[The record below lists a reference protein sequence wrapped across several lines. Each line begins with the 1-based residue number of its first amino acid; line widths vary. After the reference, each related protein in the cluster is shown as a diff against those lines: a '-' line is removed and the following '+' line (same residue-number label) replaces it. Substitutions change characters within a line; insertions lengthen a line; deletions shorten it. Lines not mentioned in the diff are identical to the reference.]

1 MKCVLF
7 RHAHKGI
14 MPFEDPEL
22 SLQGFEQAARLMDEV
37 TLSRLPIPT
46 LLYVSPK
53 RRTSQTLY
61 PLSKM
66 HHLNL
71 QVCPELDQHS
81 HSESLQEFRQRIQKW
96 LDEVSATTD
105 KNAVIFMCTH
115 YDWIEEAMSLINCD
129 RDLNTF
135 EFSHWHP
142 TQYVVFDIQDDLW
155 KFVRKGTA
163 K

>member
-22 SLQGFEQAARLMDEV
+22 SLQGFEQAARLINEV
-37 TLSRLPIPT
+37 TSSRLPIPT
-46 LLYVSPK
+46 QLYVSPK

-61 PLSKM
+61 PLSKA

-71 QVCPELDQHS
+71 QIRQELDQHS
-81 HSESLQEFRQRIQKW
+81 QNESLQEFRQRIQIW
-96 LDEVSATTD
+96 LDKLATAATD
-105 KNAVIFMCTH
+105 NDVVFMCTH

-135 EFSHWHP
+135 EFSHWQP

-155 KFVRKGTA
+155 KFIRKGTA